1 MSQNS
6 SQTTYAS
13 FAPEYGNGC
22 EESGQDLG
30 ESSLQEVYAGA
41 DNNIN
46 GNATYGYEDE
56 KTEDCGTYYGQMGGN
71 GTYGDPYDRGD
82 SDATILLPPVPIKP
96 RQSPITIDP
105 SKKGNPHEYLNPKP
119 VIIDPSRKN
128 GKFALKQP
136 ENNFEKPADVIRKN
150 SLPISP
156 LTYVDPR
163 KLLPSPGTTNT
174 HPAKDKRKHSHAKK
188 HSVGRDPVHDLK
200 KKGYFNNE
208 LSRDEAG
215 Q

>member
-6 SQTTYAS
+6 SQTTYGS
-13 FAPEYGNGC
+13 FAPEYGNDC
-22 EESGQDLG
+22 QESCQDLG
-30 ESSLQEVYAGA
+30 ESSLPVVYAGA

-105 SKKGNPHEYLNPKP
+105 SKKAHEYLNPKPAKP

-128 GKFALKQP
+128 DKFALKQP
-136 ENNFEKPADVIRKN
+136 ENNFEKPADVIRKD

-156 LTYVDPR
+156 LIYADPR
-163 KLLPSPGTTNT
+163 TLLPFLLLEPQTLIL
-174 HPAKDKRKHSHAKK
+174 
-188 HSVGRDPVHDLK
+188 LK
-200 KKGYFNNE
+200 ISGNIHMQRNIQLDAIQFMT
-208 LSRDEAG
+208 
-215 Q
+215 

>member
-13 FAPEYGNGC
+13 CGTEYGNGC
-22 EESGQDLG
+22 EESGEDLG
-30 ESSLQEVYAGA
+30 ESSLQEVYAGS
-41 DNNIN
+41 DNNLN
-46 GNATYGYEDE
+46 GNAVYGRKDK
-56 KTEDCGTYYGQMGGN
+56 KTEYCDTYYGQMDGN
-71 GTYGDPYDRGD
+71 DIYGDSGD
-82 SDATILLPPVPIKP
+82 SDATILRLPHPIKP
-96 RQSPITIDP
+96 RLSPITIDP
-105 SKKGNPHEYLNPKP
+105 SKKGNEHEYLNPKPAKP

-163 KLLPSPGTTNT
+163 KLLPSPGTTDT
-174 HPAKDKRKHSHAKK
+174 KDKRKHSHAKK
-188 HSVGRDPVHDLK
+188 HSVGRDPDHDLK
-200 KKGYFNNE
+200 KTGYFQE